1 MTLPTV
7 AVGAL
12 GGTIAMTPAH
22 PGEPVAPEL
31 SAAQLVRAVRGLD
44 AVAHVTATSLRNLPS
59 PALTTADVLDAL
71 AWARAQVDGGAA
83 GVVLT
88 HGTDTLEETAFLL
101 DLLWDRPAPLVLTGA
116 MRPPRSPGPDG
127 PANLYAAVVVAAAPA
142 GRDLGAVVVLDDE
155 VHLARWVTKTR
166 TGGVGA
172 FASPGAGPVGRVAEG
187 TLVLTLRPARRVA
200 PLPVPAGA
208 AQVALLEFTLGRR
221 RRAAAAGR
229 RRGVRRRRPRRRRG
243 RPRLPG
249 GRRGGLVRRRA
260 DAGARRLAHRQRADR
275 DPHLRLPRVRDRPRA
290 PRRAAGRLAHR
301 AQGEAAAVGVACG
314 RRGRRDGAA
323 GGRPA
328 RGPAEGL
335 TAQDLAGD

>member
-31 SAAQLVRAVRGLD
+31 SAAQLIRTVRGLE
-44 AVAHVTATSLRNLPS
+44 AVAHVAATSLRNLPS

-71 AWARAQVDGGAA
+71 AWARAQVDDGAA

-88 HGTDTLEETAFLL
+88 HGTDTLEESAFLL

-142 GRDLGAVVVLDDE
+142 ARDLGAVVVLDDE

-166 TGGVGA
+166 TAGVGA
-172 FASPGAGPVGRVAEG
+172 FASPGAGPVGRVVEG
-187 TLVLTLRPARRVA
+187 ALVLTLRPARRAA

-208 AQVALLEFTLGRR
+208 AQVALLEFTLGDDGALLRLLGGAGFDGVVVAGAGAGHVSPT
-221 RRAAAAGR
+221 AAEAVSCAAERMPVLIASRTGSGPTATR
-229 RRGVRRRRPRRRRG
+229 TYGYPGSETDLVRRGAQLAGSLTGRKARLLLWALLAGGADAATVRREVA
-243 RPRLPG
+243 
-249 GRRGGLVRRRA
+249 RRGGL
-260 DAGARRLAHRQRADR
+260 
-275 DPHLRLPRVRDRPRA
+275 
-290 PRRAAGRLAHR
+290 
-301 AQGEAAAVGVACG
+301 
-314 RRGRRDGAA
+314 
-323 GGRPA
+323 
-328 RGPAEGL
+328 
-335 TAQDLAGD
+335 AGD

>member
-71 AWARAQVDGGAA
+71 AWARAQVDSGAA

-88 HGTDTLEETAFLL
+88 HGTDTLEESAFLL

-142 GRDLGAVVVLDDE
+142 ARDLGAVVVLDDE
-155 VHLARWVTKTR
+155 VHLARWATKTR
-166 TGGVGA
+166 TAGVGA
-172 FASPGAGPVGRVAEG
+172 FASPGAGPVGRVVEG
-187 TLVLTLRPARRVA
+187 RLVLILRPARRDA
-200 PLPVPAGA
+200 PLPDPAGA
-208 AQVALLEFTLGRR
+208 AQVALLEFALGDDGGLLRLVAGGGFDGVVVAGAGAGHVSPAAAEAVSCAVERMPVLVASRTGSGPTATRTYGYLGSETDLARR
-221 RRAAAAGR
+221 GAQLAGSLTARKARLLLWALLAGGADAATVRREVARRAG
-229 RRGVRRRRPRRRRG
+229 
-243 RPRLPG
+243 LPG
-249 GRRGGLVRRRA
+249 
-260 DAGARRLAHRQRADR
+260 D
-275 DPHLRLPRVRDRPRA
+275 
-290 PRRAAGRLAHR
+290 
-301 AQGEAAAVGVACG
+301 
-314 RRGRRDGAA
+314 
-323 GGRPA
+323 
-328 RGPAEGL
+328 
-335 TAQDLAGD
+335 